1 MTMMH
6 PDCMR
11 NYKDAQP
18 IIRPVTRYTGYTLV
32 EVLREIKEAGF
43 KNEKG
48 EPIELC
54 SAFEELV
61 CRAMAGTPR

>member
-6 PDCMR
+6 PHCMC

-32 EVLREIKEAGF
+32 EVLREIKDAGF
-43 KNEKG
+43 KDTDG
-48 EPIELC
+48 RAIEMC

-61 CRAMAGTPR
+61 CRAMAGTFR